1 MLSFW
6 FRKRIFFF
14 LRKAIRPFVRYN
26 IELDSSLSLKELQNS
41 NIFFVIPEPSIS
53 DLIALDFCCSELK
66 ILSPM
71 SPIST
76 IQKHRF
82 TYLRLPKF
90 NRKEQ
95 KIKRSNAKN
104 LEKVINLDQIKLQ
117 LIPVSFYWGKHPDKQ
132 KSFFKILF
140 SQSWRVSSPLK
151 KIFRILF
158 HGRSLTIQFQMSLDL
173 NKLLDKKKTSVENSR
188 ILSRYLR
195 VLFKRSKKA
204 FLGPDISHR
213 STLVNTLSTDI
224 EVRKEINKLSSGNPK
239 IKRKLNNKARKYA
252 NEICSDLNYPIVRNL
267 VRGFTWFWN
276 NRYDGIHIKNLER
289 IKDLS
294 KDNSLIF
301 VPCHKSHIDYCAL
314 SYILIENGMM
324 LPQVAAGNNLNI
336 PVVGR
341 LLRGAGAIFMRRSF
355 TKNTLYST
363 VFFQHIRGL
372 LRRGNSIEFF
382 PEGGRSRSGLT
393 LPARPG
399 LISMILRSFASLK
412 TNKVRIVPVYIG
424 YEKILEGETYRSEVL
439 GKPKRGE
446 SMLDALKVLKDF
458 NNYLGNAYINFGDP
472 IDLENF
478 LTNELDN
485 KNFHIN
491 SPLER
496 PPWLQDMTS
505 RLGETIMQNINSSVA
520 VTTTS
525 LFATALLTE
534 NTQSLDKKK
543 LLSRI
548 ETYLELLKNL
558 DSYQDIWIP
567 IEKPSKIIAKTIEL
581 KFVKEQ
587 LIGSTTIFKPTPNE
601 IALLSFYKN
610 NISHLFIVYSAICES
625 LRYSKA
631 LNKDEVSRLVLLVYP
646 FLKRDFNLQ
655 ENEDLSLIIDNS
667 LNTLTNLK
675 LIEINNKHEVNKP
688 NKNSVKYS
696 DYLALCNICEPSI
709 KRFYIIMQVLW
720 SNDLIKKDKLK
731 EVCIGIAINLEKS
744 EGWSYPE
751 FSDKTKFDQF
761 LDKML
766 KEKLIRQNEEGYLKA
781 SKITQKVKKDFL
793 NFFDK
798 RFIENI
804 KTYH

>member
-95 KIKRSNAKN
+95 KIKRLDAKD

-173 NKLLDKKKTSVENSR
+173 NKLLDKEKTSVENSR
-188 ILSRYLR
+188 ILNRYLR
-195 VLFKRSKKA
+195 ALFRRSKQA

-239 IKRKLNNKARKYA
+239 IERKLNNKARKYA
-252 NEICSDLNYPIVRNL
+252 NEICSDLTYPIVRNL

-276 NRYDGIHIKNLER
+276 SRYDGIHIKNLEK

-341 LLRGAGAIFMRRSF
+341 ILRGAGAIFMRRSF

-424 YEKILEGETYRSEVL
+424 YEKILEGETYRSEAL

-446 SMLDALKVLKDF
+446 SILDALKVLKDF
-458 NNYLGNAYINFGDP
+458 NNYLGNAYINFGDS

-505 RLGETIMQNINSSVA
+505 RLGEKIMQNINSSVA

-548 ETYLELLKNL
+548 ETYLELLKNS

-567 IEKPSKIIAKTIEL
+567 IEKSSKIIAKTIEL
-581 KFVKEQ
+581 KLVKEQ

-625 LRYSKA
+625 LRYSKV

-688 NKNSVKYS
+688 NKDSVKYS

-731 EVCIGIAINLEKS
+731 EVCIGIAINLEKIES
-744 EGWSYPE
+744 WPYPE

-766 KEKLIRQNEEGYLKA
+766 KEKLIKQNEEGYLKA